1 MRAFLLLVLLFPLTG
16 ISQQRFH
23 VTVFGGLANYQGDL
37 QGKVYT
43 VEQSNFAF
51 GLGVKYDLTPHW
63 AIRSG
68 LTLASVEGDD
78 KRNDPLLQFRNLS
91 FRSKITEGNL
101 LLEYTFMDIEDKKL
115 SPYLFAGVAVYH
127 FNPYA
132 FDTLG
137 NKIFLQPLSTEGQG
151 LGQYPDRKPYKLTQF
166 AIPFGGGIKFRINYN
181 TVLSYEIG
189 LRKLYTDYL
198 DDVSTRY
205 VDQFVLAQERGLKA
219 VEMAYRAGEV
229 KGGDPTYPADGT
241 IRGGSRYKDWYYM
254 QGLTLTIGIN
264 NGKGSFGSGR
274 RGGRNGLDCPLPVY

>member
-1 MRAFLLLVLLFPLTG
+1 MRAFLLLVLFFPLTG

-23 VTVFGGLANYQGDL
+23 VTVFGGLSNYSGDL
-37 QGKVYT
+37 QGKEFT

-51 GLGVKYDLTPHW
+51 GLGVKYDLTAHW
-63 AIRSG
+63 ALRSS

-78 KRNDPLLQFRNLS
+78 KLNDPLLQFRNLS

-101 LLEYTFMDIEDKKL
+101 LLEYTFMDLENKRL

-132 FDTLG
+132 FVTLG
-137 NKIFLQPLSTEGQG
+137 NKVFLKPLSTEGQG
-151 LGQYPDRKPYKLTQF
+151 LGQYPDRQPYKLTQF
-166 AIPFGGGIKFRINYN
+166 AIPFGGGVKFRINYN

-198 DDVSTRY
+198 DDVSTTY

-219 VEMAYRAGEV
+219 VEMAYRAGEL
-229 KGGDPTYPADGT
+229 KGGDPTYPVDGT

-264 NGKGSFGSGR
+264 GKGGFGGGR
-274 RGGRNGLDCPLPVY
+274 RGGKYGLDCPLPVY